1 MKYLLL
7 IPSLLFWIVAFSQS
21 PSSGSAMGNI
31 VPNPGFEL
39 FSSMPIGWF
48 YKGDHFS
55 QVMKYWDSPTA
66 ASPDVF
72 GPNVRVPKNWAD
84 KGFGR
89 ERAHGGESMVGLTCY
104 GCKDGKP
111 HCREYVQIHL
121 SEPLVVGQNYY
132 VEFWVTH
139 LENSL
144 QINNLGVCFVEEKV
158 QEIIDGVLNLTP
170 QAKVYGIVSAP
181 NGRWRR
187 LSAVFQADAPANYL
201 LVGNF
206 SPDSLTQ
213 VRRPESAS
221 LNYAYYYIDDILVHK
236 VEPILEVPV
245 PEDDLSRIPL
255 EEGQIIRLKNI
266 FFETDKYELL
276 PRSYIELNKLLDIMR
291 RNPEMVIEIR
301 GHTDSRGEDRYN
313 QYLSRK
319 RAEAVVEFLLANGI
333 SAERTRY
340 KGFGDTLPVA
350 TNETAAGMQLNRRV
364 EFLIIKK

>member
-1 MKYLLL
+1 MKYLFL
-7 IPSLLFWIVAFSQS
+7 IPVLLSWVVSTAQS
-21 PSSGSAMGNI
+21 PTSGAAANI

-39 FSSMPIGWF
+39 FSSTPIGWF
-48 YKGDHFS
+48 YKGAHFTE
-55 QVMKYWDSPTA
+55 VMKYWDSPTA

-72 GPNVRVPKNWAD
+72 GPGIRVPKHWAE

-89 ERAHGGESMVGLTCY
+89 EKAHRGKSMIGLTCY

-132 VEFWVTH
+132 LEFWVTH

-144 QINNLGVCFVEEKV
+144 QINNLGVCFVEKKV
-158 QEIIDGVLNLTP
+158 QEITDEVLELRP
-170 QAKVYGIVSAP
+170 QVKVYGVVSAP
-181 NGRWRR
+181 NGRWRK
-187 LSAVFQADAPANYL
+187 LSATFQAEQAANYML
-201 LVGNF
+201 IGNF
-206 SPDSLTQ
+206 SPDSLTV
-213 VRRPESAS
+213 VRRPESAA

-236 VEPILEVPV
+236 VEPILKVPV
-245 PEDDLSRIPL
+245 PEDDLSRILL
-255 EEGQIIRLKNI
+255 EEGKIIQLKNI

-276 PRSYIELNKLLDIMR
+276 PRSFIELNKLLDIMR
-291 RNPEMVIEIR
+291 RHPEMVIEIR

-319 RAEAVVEFLLANGI
+319 RAEAVAEFLQANDI
-333 SAERTRY
+333 AAERTRHR
-340 KGFGDTLPVA
+340 GFGDTLPVA
-350 TNETAAGMQLNRRV
+350 TNDTQLGMQLNRRV